1 MNKKTVK
8 DVALK
13 GKRVLMRVDF
23 NVPLDEN
30 LKVTSDKRIRAAVPT
45 IKYILEQGG
54 RLVLMSHLGRPKGEK
69 NPKFSLEPC
78 VPVLS
83 GLLGKPVQF
92 VDDCVGDKVKAK
104 VDALKDGEVI
114 ILENL
119 RFYKEEEKND
129 PEFCKKLAR
138 LGDVYVND
146 AFGTAHRAHAST
158 EGVVNF
164 VRPAVSG
171 FLMEKEIMYLDGAV
185 RSPERP
191 FVAVL
196 GGAKISGKIDVITNL
211 LPKVDKLLVGGGMAY
226 TFFKA
231 MGYEIGNSLLE
242 ADKVELA
249 AEILKTS
256 GDKLVLPVDCVIS
269 DKFDFE
275 GRTCGAL
282 KEVSVKA
289 IPAGWEALD
298 IGPKTVA
305 EFAKVLGGAKTI
317 VWNGPMGVFEIAAL
331 AKGTEEVAKAI
342 AAATD
347 KGAKSII
354 GGGDSVSAVE
364 KMKLAARMTHISTGG
379 GASLELLEGKL
390 LPGVI
395 CLDDAK

>member
-8 DVALK
+8 DIALK

-30 LKVTSDKRIRAAVPT
+30 LKVTSDKRIRASVPT

-54 RLVLMSHLGRPKGEK
+54 RLILMSHLGRPKGEK
-69 NPKFSLEPC
+69 NPKFSLQPC

-83 GLLGKPVQF
+83 ALIGKKVQF
-92 VDDCVGDKVKAK
+92 VDDCIGEKVKAQ
-104 VDALKDGEVI
+104 VDSLAAGEVL

-129 PEFCKKLAR
+129 PEFSKKLAA

-158 EGVVNF
+158 EGVTRYVKA
-164 VRPAVSG
+164 AVSG

-185 RSPERP
+185 RSPKRP

-211 LPKVDKLLVGGGMAY
+211 LPKVDKLIVGGGMAY

-231 MGYEIGNSLLE
+231 QGKEIGKSLLE

-249 AEILKTS
+249 REIMSKA

-269 DKFDFE
+269 DKFDFDA
-275 GRTCGAL
+275 RTVGEL
-282 KEVSVKA
+282 KTVSVDR
-289 IPAGWEALD
+289 IPSDWEALD
-298 IGPKTVA
+298 IGPKSV
-305 EFAKVLGGAKTI
+305 EVFNKIISGAKTI
-317 VWNGPMGVFEIAAL
+317 VWNGPMGVFEIPAL
-331 AKGTEEVAKAI
+331 AKGTEETAKKI
-342 AAATD
+342 AEATG
-347 KGAKSII
+347 KGATSII

-364 KMKLAARMTHISTGG
+364 KMKLADRMTHISTGG
-379 GASLELLEGKL
+379 GASLELLEGKQ
-390 LPGVI
+390 LPGLI
-395 CLDDAK
+395 ALNDAK